1 MFISKFIAVVST
13 VVFTLASVTDSPSY
27 KIGDMVQDFALKN
40 VDEKTVSL
48 KDFPEAK
55 GFIVIFTCNHCPF
68 AKAYEDRIM
77 DLDKKYKPLG
87 YPVIAINP
95 NDPVKVPDDN
105 FEAMQKQAKKKK
117 YSFPYLH
124 DDTQQIAKK
133 FGATRT
139 PHTFILQ
146 KQSTG
151 NKLVYIG
158 AIDNN
163 AESASA
169 ADVKYVENAVKALLK
184 GESPNP
190 AETKAIGCSI
200 KWKE

>member
-1 MFISKFIAVVST
+1 
-13 VVFTLASVTDSPSY
+13 
-27 KIGDMVQDFALKN
+27 
-40 VDEKTVSL
+40 VDEKMVSL
-48 KDFPEAK
+48 KDFSDAK
-55 GFIVIFTCNHCPF
+55 GFILIFTCNHCPF
-68 AKAYEDRIM
+68 SKAYEDRIL

-105 FEAMQKQAKKKK
+105 IQAMQKQAKKKK
-117 YSFPYLH
+117 YSFPYLQ

-139 PHTFILQ
+139 PHSFILQ

-151 NKLVYIG
+151 YKLVYIG

-163 AESASA
+163 AESAAA

-184 GESPNP
+184 GENPNP

-200 KWKE
+200 KWKD